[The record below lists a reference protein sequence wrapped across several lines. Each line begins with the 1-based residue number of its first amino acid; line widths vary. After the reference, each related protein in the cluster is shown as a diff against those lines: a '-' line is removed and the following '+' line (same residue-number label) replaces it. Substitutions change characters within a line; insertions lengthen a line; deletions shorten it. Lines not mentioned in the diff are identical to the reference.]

1 MYTCYI
7 LVTDCRYGL
16 LGPSGCGKTT
26 LLRSVLGR
34 LQLDSG
40 HLLVLGDRPG
50 AKGHKVPGN
59 MVGYMPQVLSC
70 FTLLFSLF
78 HCCFLFLTVNDIVG
92 SNQN

>member
-1 MYTCYI
+1 MYFS
-7 LVTDCRYGL
+7 YGL

-40 HLLVLGDRPG
+40 HLQVLGDRPG

-59 MVGYMPQVLSC
+59 MVGYMPQVLSEKLIRLRDS
-70 FTLLFSLF
+70 FSYFSIKQILLVLNFKNMN
-78 HCCFLFLTVNDIVG
+78 CG
-92 SNQN
+92 Y